1 MDTSD
6 KIKQCQELL
15 TKAPGMK
22 LKGNHYTAVKDRIRI
37 FREVFGMEYELYTDY
52 DYKDNSV
59 VCKSWLELE
68 GKTYAVGL
76 SEVFRGSRS
85 NKVIEMAQTVS
96 LGRMLSSLGMDGG
109 EFASADEIQEF
120 IEDNETPQQE
130 SGTKSEVKLQS
141 ESPQK
146 IVPLSAKQEELIIKL
161 FNDAQHLGDI
171 EAIFTKHRDQIINNE
186 KLTQLYQTKKEGIN
200 DIWW

>member
-15 TKAPGMK
+15 SKAPGMK

-37 FREVFGMEYELYTDY
+37 FREVFGLEYDMETDY
-52 DYKDNSV
+52 VYKENSI
-59 VCKSWLELE
+59 VCKSWLSLD
-68 GKTYAVGL
+68 GKIKAVGL
-76 SEVFRGSRS
+76 SEQFKDSRS
-85 NKVIEMAQTVS
+85 NKVMEMAQTVS

-120 IEDNETPQQE
+120 IKDNETSQQE
-130 SGTKSEVKLQS
+130 SGTQSETKQS

-161 FNDAQHLGDI
+161 FSNAQHLGDI
-171 EAIFTKHRDQIINNE
+171 EAVFTKHRDQIINNE

>member
-109 EFASADEIQEF
+109 EFASADEI
-120 IEDNETPQQE
+120 PQQE

-171 EAIFTKHRDQIINNE
+171 EAIFTKYRDQIINNE

-200 DIWW
+200 DIW